1 MNKENQNQ
9 MTMTKPNTNKLVE
22 ALSAFQQEAHVAI
35 KDKKNPYFKSSYA
48 GLEDV
53 IAAANEGAK
62 HGLAFTQ
69 TVDYEKQIIDG
80 VIETTM
86 YITTNLMHKDCDTI
100 IKSRYLVVPKNNNYA
115 DSQALGSAI
124 TYAKR
129 YSLQAI
135 YGLPS
140 EDDDGNAN
148 QSKTV
153 DDLNKWKEYA
163 RKQVRGAKG
172 IAQDKSLDL
181 DKKLAM
187 LEEQE
192 NNQLHS
198 WNNLKEVDQVTYD
211 LMIKEFQKIKKE
223 LGNVKSNDN

>member
-1 MNKENQNQ
+1 MNQKNQDK

-22 ALSAFQQEAHVAI
+22 ALSKFQEEANVAK
-35 KDKKNPYFKSSYA
+35 KDKKNPFFKSTYA

-53 IAAANEGAK
+53 IAAANQGAK

-69 TVDYEKQIIDG
+69 TIDYEKENIDG
-80 VIETTM
+80 VIDTTM
-86 YITTNLMHKDCDTI
+86 YVTTILMHDECSDV
-100 IKSRYLVVPKNNNYA
+100 IKSRYLVVPKNNNYT

-148 QSKTV
+148 QDKRV

-163 RKQVRGAKG
+163 RTQVRGAKK
-172 IAQDKSLDL
+172 ISQDKSMDL